1 MSNKLVR
8 KKKNK
13 PKYGWMQDEID
24 ALARKDARDR
34 QLAGYGVTMA
44 NHALEIGFWVLHD
57 KYGFGKKRLN
67 RMMDCINAYLVAE
80 YNEELSIR
88 QLPLALQKMKVQV
101 DVCAEAKKVPQRC
114 RLKMAEMD
122 RMNNPNEFKTRM
134 HVITEALSV
143 TYAMICTEL
152 VTREKMS
159 GAKICEFMNECT
171 AFIND
176 YLDGGW
182 VCQEDIRYQ
191 LEKETGVKV
200 VLK

>member
-13 PKYGWMQDEID
+13 PKYGWMQNEID

-80 YNEELSIR
+80 YNEELNIR

-101 DVCAEAKKVPQRC
+101 DVCAEAKKVPQ
-114 RLKMAEMD
+114 EF
-122 RMNNPNEFKTRM
+122 NVNEERAQ
-134 HVITEALSV
+134 V
-143 TYAMICTEL
+143 YY
-152 VTREKMS
+152 
-159 GAKICEFMNECT
+159 
-171 AFIND
+171 D
-176 YLDGGW
+176 YLKSTGLVGRMGM
-182 VCQEDIRYQ
+182 VNH
-191 LEKETGVKV
+191 EKD
-200 VLK
+200 